1 MPAFFALLANKI
13 TAYKLIR
20 LYKDRPL
27 VWDKHDT
34 RIVCLVHLSK
44 EADIRNQKA
53 WETQFQWFQQK
64 LEHLDNFFRPKIKM
78 L

>member
-1 MPAFFALLANKI
+1 M
-13 TAYKLIR
+13 R
-20 LYKDRPL
+20 KDAREIYFCSDL
-27 VWDKHDT
+27 VWEKHDT

-64 LEHLDNFFRPKIKM
+64 LEQLDSFFRSKIKM

>member
-1 MPAFFALLANKI
+1 MRDIFIRVEFNI
-13 TAYKLIR
+13 TGENAKTHFDQLREQYEEQASVEFGS
-20 LYKDRPL
+20 DL

-53 WETQFQWFQQK
+53 WEFQFQWFQEK
-64 LEHLDNFFRPKIKM
+64 
-78 L
+78 